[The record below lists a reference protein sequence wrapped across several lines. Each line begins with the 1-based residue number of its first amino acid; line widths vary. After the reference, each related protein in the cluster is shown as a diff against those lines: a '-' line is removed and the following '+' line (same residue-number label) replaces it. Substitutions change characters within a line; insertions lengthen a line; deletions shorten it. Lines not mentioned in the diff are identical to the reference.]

1 MSEIK
6 ALNERTIKQTSIRN
20 KGTQVAFLLR
30 LSWQER
36 DCFGIPIR
44 HSLTHGEG
52 DGMRGV
58 CYFGSPPP
66 CAYQRQNKI
75 ADTTASEKNKVQT
88 LSDTSEFYRNPPKLP
103 FFEIGLHR

>member
-1 MSEIK
+1 MNGRLNKQAYEIK
-6 ALNERTIKQTSIRN
+6 VHRWL
-20 KGTQVAFLLR
+20 FYCR

-75 ADTTASEKNKVQT
+75 ADTTASEKNKDQT